1 MFAGETSYD
10 KSYENQSDTVC
21 HDNVF
26 VYGGRMIPQDWLY
39 PFDFSAFIQSEVSP
53 PAITKFTIKRG
64 EMVNFVD

>member
-26 VYGGRMIPQDWLY
+26 VYGGRMIPA
-39 PFDFSAFIQSEVSP
+39 PVTGRK
-53 PAITKFTIKRG
+53 TK
-64 EMVNFVD
+64 